1 MANKEF
7 TVPLRKAK
15 MKGKSDIQT
24 ANRAIAVL
32 FQFFKKHFRKE
43 KNLVIL
49 AKEVNEE
56 IWKNS
61 NRVQSKIKVQ
71 TVEKDGKVFVYLK
84 DSRELKELSEKAKAA
99 EKKESKKEE
108 KPAEKKAEA
117 IEAKHE
123 KTHEAKSAEKKD
135 AKKPVAEKKE
145 PKGKTQ

>member
-32 FQFFKKHFRKE
+32 FQFFKKNFRKD
-43 KNLVIL
+43 KKFVIL

-61 NRVQSKIKVQ
+61 NHVQSKIKLQ
-71 TVEKDGKVFVYLK
+71 AVEKDGKVLVFLK
-84 DSRELKELSEKAKAA
+84 ESKELKEQAAKEKAAA
-99 EKKESKKEE
+99 EKKEGKKE
-108 KPAEKKAEA
+108 
-117 IEAKHE
+117 AKQ
-123 KTHEAKSAEKKD
+123 
-135 AKKPVAEKKE
+135 AEKKE
-145 PKGKTQ
+145 AAVEAKAEKKEKEPVKKAESKKEAKGKKQ